1 VINGPNLNNLGNR
14 SPKHYGKLTLDKI
27 IYLMRKHSENTN
39 IKFLFYQSNHEG
51 RIIDFI
57 QKKVKE
63 ASGII
68 INPGALTHYGY
79 SLKDALIDTNLPIV
93 EVHLSEIKNREK
105 FRKLDICE
113 DIVISVI
120 SGLKE
125 DGYLKAIDLLIS
137 YLNK

>member
-1 VINGPNLNNLGNR
+1 
-14 SPKHYGKLTLDKI
+14 
-27 IYLMRKHSENTN
+27 MRKHSENTN

-105 FRKLDICE
+105 FRKLDIFE